1 MKVNS
6 KEEFDKSNVFGL
18 GDANAAF
25 AEYFIGNSYLNPL
38 TNPKECAVSLA
49 NVTFEPG
56 CRNNWKG
63 ILLSLALRQMQTL
76 WQRISRL
83 WWIPIILSCTPPT
96 NTPVPS
102 SRA

>member
-18 GDANAAF
+18 GNANTAF

-56 CRNNWKG
+56 CRNNWHIHHAKSGGEKLCLAIG
-63 ILLSLALRQMQTL
+63 I
-76 WQRISRL
+76 
-83 WWIPIILSCTPPT
+83 
-96 NTPVPS
+96 
-102 SRA
+102 